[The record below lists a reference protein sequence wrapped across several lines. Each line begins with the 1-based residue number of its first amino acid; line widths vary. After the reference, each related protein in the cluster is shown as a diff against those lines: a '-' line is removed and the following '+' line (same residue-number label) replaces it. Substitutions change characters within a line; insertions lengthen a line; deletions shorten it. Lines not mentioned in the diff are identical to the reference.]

1 MEEEVKCL
9 EDISEERLVTTE
21 NLRNELLNAQ
31 NQLQDLDGQI
41 ARDRE
46 KLLKLREDKKIL
58 LDKVH

>member
-9 EDISEERLVTTE
+9 KDISEERLVTTE

-58 LDKVH
+58 LDKV